1 MNSLTKVHVTI
12 GNGKMKNIPSI
23 SVSSLTNDFCQLMSK
38 IKGSVCGVCYSNRLS
53 KFRKNLEVKLLH
65 NSALLSEK
73 LLTDRELPTFNNRY
87 VRFNSF
93 GELINDIHME
103 NLIAIAKKNPYTN
116 FGLWTKRTD
125 IVLKYD
131 KIPNIKYIFSVSK
144 IDGECTDKKVLDY
157 FDKTFT
163 AVPTKDNANCH
174 GACIDCMLCYTDND
188 VKVIR
193 ERKK

>member
-1 MNSLTKVHVTI
+1 MNSLTQVHVTT

-23 SVSSLTNDFCQLMSK
+23 SVSSLTNDFCQLMSNVK
-38 IKGSVCGVCYSNRLS
+38 DSVCGVCYSNRLS

-65 NSALLSEK
+65 NSALLSEN
-73 LLTDRELPTFNNRY
+73 LLTDKELPVFNNRY

-93 GELINDIHME
+93 GEIINDIHME

-144 IDGECTDKKVLDY
+144 IDGSCTDKKVLDY

-163 AVPTKDNANCH
+163 AISNKENANCH
-174 GACIDCMLCYTDND
+174 GACADCMLCYTDND
-188 VKVIR
+188 VKVIK

>member
-1 MNSLTKVHVTI
+1 MNSLTQVHVTT

-23 SVSSLTNDFCQLMSK
+23 SVSSLTNDFCQLMSNVK
-38 IKGSVCGVCYSNRLS
+38 DSVCGVCYSNRLS

-65 NSALLSEK
+65 NSTLLSEN
-73 LLTDRELPTFNNRY
+73 LLADKELPVFNNRY

-93 GELINDIHME
+93 GEIINDIHME

-144 IDGECTDKKVLDY
+144 IDGECTDRKVLDY

-163 AVPTKDNANCH
+163 AISNKENANCH
-174 GACIDCMLCYTDND
+174 GACADCMLCYTDND
-188 VKVIR
+188 VKVIKA
-193 ERKK
+193 RKK